1 MDIPIQT
8 PELLALYQ
16 KKHTELLTLFADCK
30 TAESV
35 YEKIITLGKSL
46 PKPPTKLLENKNE
59 NHLVRGCQSIVYIF
73 SEINPEGK
81 IFYHIYSDALISSG
95 LASLLLFM
103 YQGEKAEFILFCPPL
118 FIGELKLNITLSPG
132 RSNGLASMYSKMKQ
146 DALKLFLNKENP
158 SI

>member
-1 MDIPIQT
+1 MNLPIQS
-8 PELLALYQ
+8 PDLFILYHKKQADLLAL
-16 KKHTELLTLFADCK
+16 FSNCK
-30 TAESV
+30 TPEAI

-46 PKPPTKLLENKNE
+46 PTPSSELLETKTE
-59 NHLVRGCQSIVYIF
+59 NHLVKGCQSVVFIF

-81 IFYHIYSDALISSG
+81 VFYHIHSDALISSG

-132 RSNGLASMYSKMKQ
+132 RSNGLASMYSRMKQ
-146 DALKLFLNKENP
+146 DALKLFLTHNN
-158 SI
+158 SSL